1 MGQLEWLTTLPS
13 HYNNIIYVHHAA
25 GIVSALRGAGG
36 IMLTTIALLSLAVV
50 SAPSARHA
58 SLYRPR
64 IEVWTNRDDAAVFT
78 RGERVRVY
86 FRLDQ
91 DAYVTIFRVDTD
103 GRVRVLFPRDP
114 WEDNFARGG
123 RDFEVDG
130 RVLGSDAFT
139 IDDQPG
145 VGYLFGVASADAFV
159 YDQIESGDHWDYRV
173 IADGRV
179 RGDPYVAMTDLSQRI
194 VPEGY
199 TDWDYDVVSYNV
211 GQHYDY
217 PRFLCYD
224 CHSYVSYS
232 SWDPYYD
239 SCVRF
244 RMFVYDDPWYYPY
257 RYYGGSRVV
266 FVRPFRPQPR
276 FIFKD
281 WGTDRPSREAFV
293 SRERERPVNDNTRR
307 GVTGRD
313 IGGLGS
319 VPPPNVRDRRGR
331 SGDDRN
337 NGGNDRG
344 NNGNDRGNHGN
355 DRGNNGNDRGNHGN
369 RGNDDRGNRG
379 NDDRGNGGR
388 RQPSDPP
395 MVQPPVDQPRVE
407 PRRDEP
413 RRGEPRVVEPRSE
426 PRRDEPRRV
435 EPRVVEPRS
444 EPRRDEPRRVE
455 PRNEPRSEPRRAEPQ
470 NEPRSQPQPHAEPR
484 RDPPPREASKP
495 RTEPEVR
502 RRKP

>member
-1 MGQLEWLTTLPS
+1 MFTNL
-13 HYNNIIYVHHAA
+13 A
-25 GIVSALRGAGG
+25 
-36 IMLTTIALLSLAVV
+36 MLSLAVV
-50 SAPSARHA
+50 STSTARDPSF
-58 SLYRPR
+58 YRPR
-64 IEVWTNRDDAAVFT
+64 IEVWTNRGDAAVYT
-78 RGERVRVY
+78 RGERVRLY
-86 FRLDQ
+86 FRSDQ

-130 RVLGSDAFT
+130 RALGSDAFT
-139 IDDQPG
+139 IDDYPG
-145 VGYLFGVASADAFV
+145 VGYLFGVAAADPFV

-179 RGDPYVAMTDLSQRI
+179 RGDPYVAMTDLAQRI

-232 SWDPYYD
+232 NWDPYYT

-257 RYYGGSRVV
+257 RHYGGSRVV
-266 FVRPFRPQPR
+266 FVRPYRPQPR

-281 WGTDRPSREAFV
+281 WGADRPSREGFV

-319 VPPPNVRDRRGR
+319 VPPPNVRDRRNR
-331 SGDDRN
+331 PGDDHN
-337 NGGNDRG
+337 NGGNDHGNNGNDRG
-344 NNGNDRGNHGN
+344 NNGNDRGNNGN
-355 DRGNNGNDRGNHGN
+355 DRGNNGND
-369 RGNDDRGNRG
+369 
-379 NDDRGNGGR
+379 DRGNGGGR
-388 RQPSDPP
+388 RDRPDGGKPSDRP
-395 MVQPPVDQPRVE
+395 MVVPPAEQPRREEPRRVQPRV
-407 PRRDEP
+407 
-413 RRGEPRVVEPRSE
+413 VQPRS
-426 PRRDEPRRV
+426 EPRRV
-435 EPRVVEPRS
+435 EPRSEPEPRRVEPRS
-444 EPRRDEPRRVE
+444 E
-455 PRNEPRSEPRRAEPQ
+455 PRNEPRSEPRRAEPR
-470 NEPRSQPQPHAEPR
+470 NEPRSQPQPRAEPR
-484 RDPPPREASKP
+484 RDPPRESPKP
-495 RTEPEVR
+495 RNEPEVR

>member
-1 MGQLEWLTTLPS
+1 MFANLT
-13 HYNNIIYVHHAA
+13 
-25 GIVSALRGAGG
+25 
-36 IMLTTIALLSLAVV
+36 MLSLAVL
-50 SAPSARHA
+50 STSTARDP
-58 SLYRPR
+58 SLYRPKV
-64 IEVWTNRDDAAVFT
+64 ELWTNRGDAAVYT
-78 RGERVRVY
+78 RGERVRLY

-103 GRVRVLFPRDP
+103 GRIRVLFPRDP

-123 RDFEVDG
+123 RDLEVDG
-130 RVLGSDAFT
+130 SALASEAFT
-139 IDDQPG
+139 IDDYPG
-145 VGYLFGVASADAFV
+145 VGYLFAVASADPFV
-159 YDQIESGDHWDYRV
+159 YDQIESGQHWDYRV

-179 RGDPYVAMTDLSQRI
+179 RGDPYVAMTDLAERI
-194 VPEGY
+194 VPDGY
-199 TDWDYDVVSYNV
+199 VDWDYDVISYNV

-224 CHSYVSYS
+224 CHTYVSYPY
-232 SWDPYYD
+232 WDPYFN

-244 RMFVYDDPWYYPY
+244 RMVVYDDPWYYPY
-257 RYYGGSRVV
+257 RYYGGSRTV
-266 FVRPFRPQPR
+266 FVRPYRPQPR

-281 WGTDRPSREAFV
+281 WGTDRPSREGFV

-331 SGDDRN
+331 PGD
-337 NGGNDRG
+337 DRG
-344 NNGNDRGNHGN
+344 NNGNDPGN
-355 DRGNNGNDRGNHGN
+355 RGNNDHGNRGNNDHGN

-379 NDDRGNGGR
+379 NDDRGNRGNDDRGNRGNDNRGNGGGR
-388 RQPSDPP
+388 PDRQDAKPSDRP
-395 MVQPPVDQPRVE
+395 MVLPPRDQP
-407 PRRDEP
+407 
-413 RRGEPRVVEPRSE
+413 
-426 PRRDEPRRV
+426 RV

-455 PRNEPRSEPRRAEPQ
+455 PRNEPRSEPRRAEPR
-470 NEPRSQPQPHAEPR
+470 NEPRSQPQPRAEPR
-484 RDPPPREASKP
+484 RDPPRESPKP
-495 RTEPEVR
+495 RDEPEVR

>member
-1 MGQLEWLTTLPS
+1 MFATL
-13 HYNNIIYVHHAA
+13 A
-25 GIVSALRGAGG
+25 
-36 IMLTTIALLSLAVV
+36 MLSLAVV
-50 SAPSARHA
+50 STPTVRDPSF
-58 SLYRPR
+58 YRPR
-64 IEVWTNRDDAAVFT
+64 IEIWTNRGDAAVYT
-78 RGERVRVY
+78 RGERVRLY
-86 FRLDQ
+86 FRSDQ

-114 WEDNFARGG
+114 WEDNFAGGG

-130 RVLGSDAFT
+130 RALGTDAFT
-139 IDDQPG
+139 IDDYPG
-145 VGYLFGVASADAFV
+145 VGYLFAVASADPFV

-179 RGDPYVAMTDLSQRI
+179 RGDPYVAMTDLAQRI
-194 VPEGY
+194 VPDGY
-199 TDWDYDVVSYNV
+199 ADWDYDVISYNV

-232 SWDPYYD
+232 SWDPYYS

-266 FVRPFRPQPR
+266 FVRPYRPQPR

-281 WGTDRPSREAFV
+281 WGSDRPSREGFV
-293 SRERERPVNDNTRR
+293 SRERERPANDNTRR

-319 VPPPNVRDRRGR
+319 VPPPNVRERRNR
-331 SGDDRN
+331 PGDDRN
-337 NGGNDRG
+337 NGGDDRG
-344 NNGNDRGNHGN
+344 NNGNDRGN
-355 DRGNNGNDRGNHGN
+355 RGNN
-369 RGNDDRGNRG
+369 GNDDRGNRG
-379 NDDRGNGGR
+379 HDDRGNRGHDDRGNR
-388 RQPSDPP
+388 GHDDRGNRGNDNRGKPSDRP
-395 MVQPPVDQPRVE
+395 MVLPPIEQPRVE
-407 PRRDEP
+407 PRR
-413 RRGEPRVVEPRSE
+413 VE

-444 EPRRDEPRRVE
+444 EPRRVEPRNE
-455 PRNEPRSEPRRAEPQ
+455 PRNEPRSEPRRAEPR
-470 NEPRSQPQPHAEPR
+470 NEPRSQPQPRAEPR
-484 RDPPPREASKP
+484 RDPPRESPKP
-495 RTEPEVR
+495 RDEPEVR

>member
-1 MGQLEWLTTLPS
+1 MFT
-13 HYNNIIYVHHAA
+13 H
-25 GIVSALRGAGG
+25 
-36 IMLTTIALLSLAVV
+36 IALLSLTFVSTPAVRD
-50 SAPSARHA
+50 P

-64 IEVWTNRDDAAVFT
+64 VELWTNRGDAAVYT
-78 RGERVRVY
+78 RGERVRLY
-86 FRLDQ
+86 FRIDH

-103 GRVRVLFPRDP
+103 GRVRVLFPREP

-130 RVLGSDAFT
+130 NELAREAFT
-139 IDDQPG
+139 IDDYPG
-145 VGYLFGVASADAFV
+145 VGYLFAVASADAFS
-159 YDQIESGDHWDYRV
+159 YAGIESGDHWDYRV

-179 RGDPYVAMTDLSQRI
+179 RGDPYVAMTDLAERI

-224 CHSYVSYS
+224 CHSYVSYPY
-232 SWDPYYD
+232 WDPYFN

-257 RYYGGSRVV
+257 RYYGGRNVV
-266 FVRPFRPQPR
+266 FVRPYRPQPR

-281 WGTDRPSREAFV
+281 WGSERPSRDAFV

-313 IGGLGS
+313 LGGLGIQ
-319 VPPPNVRDRRGR
+319 PPNVRDRRDR
-331 SGDDRN
+331 PGD
-337 NGGNDRG
+337 NGHNGDG
-344 NNGNDRGNHGN
+344 NNGNHGGN
-355 DRGNNGNDRGNHGN
+355 GNNGNGNGN
-369 RGNDDRGNRG
+369 GNNGNDDRGNDRRDHPDHPDHPDRPDHPDHPDNRNDRRG
-379 NDDRGNGGR
+379 G
-388 RQPSDPP
+388 QPSERP
-395 MVQPPVDQPRVE
+395 MIQPTRERPGVRDDSPRKVE
-407 PRRDEP
+407 PRN
-413 RRGEPRVVEPRSE
+413 E

-435 EPRVVEPRS
+435 EPRSEPPRVTPRAEPRS
-444 EPRRDEPRRVE
+444 
-455 PRNEPRSEPRRAEPQ
+455 EPRSEPRRAEPR
-470 NEPRSQPQPHAEPR
+470 NEPRNQPAPRAESR
-484 RDPPPREASKP
+484 RDPPREKP
-495 RTEPEVR
+495 RNEPEVR

>member
-1 MGQLEWLTTLPS
+1 MFANL
-13 HYNNIIYVHHAA
+13 
-25 GIVSALRGAGG
+25 
-36 IMLTTIALLSLAVV
+36 ALLSLAVL
-50 SAPSARHA
+50 SPSTSTVRDG
-58 SLYRPR
+58 SLSRPR
-64 IEVWTNRDDAAVFT
+64 IELWTNRGDAAVYT
-78 RGERVRVY
+78 RGERVRLY

-123 RDFEVDG
+123 REFEVDG
-130 RVLGSDAFT
+130 RVLGSDAFA
-139 IDDQPG
+139 IDDYPG
-145 VGYLFGVASADAFV
+145 VGYLFAVASADAFV

-179 RGDPYVAMTDLSQRI
+179 RGDPYVAMTDLAQRI
-194 VPEGY
+194 VPNGY
-199 TDWDYDVVSYNV
+199 TDWDYDVISYNV

-232 SWDPYYD
+232 FWDPYYA

-266 FVRPFRPQPR
+266 FERPYRPQPR

-281 WGTDRPSREAFV
+281 WGSDRPSREGFV

-319 VPPPNVRDRRGR
+319 VPPPNVRDRHGR
-331 SGDDRN
+331 PGNDGN
-337 NGGNDRG
+337 NGGNDHG
-344 NNGNDRGNHGN
+344 NNGNDRGNNGSDNRGRGN
-355 DRGNNGNDRGNHGN
+355 DN
-369 RGNDDRGNRG
+369 RGNDNRG
-379 NDDRGNGGR
+379 NDNRGNDNRGNDNRGNDNRGNDNRGNDNRGNGAGR
-388 RQPSDPP
+388 RDRPDGPDRQGGQPSDRP
-395 MVQPPVDQPRVE
+395 MVLPTVDQPRV
-407 PRRDEP
+407 EP
-413 RRGEPRVVEPRSE
+413 RRGEPRVVEPRRE
-426 PRRDEPRRV
+426 
-435 EPRVVEPRS
+435 
-444 EPRRDEPRRVE
+444 EPRRVE
-455 PRNEPRSEPRRAEPQ
+455 PRNEPRSAPRNEPRSQPPPRVEPR
-470 NEPRSQPQPHAEPR
+470 NEPRSQPQPRAEPR
-484 RDPPPREASKP
+484 RDPPRESPKSGNQ
-495 RTEPEVR
+495 PEVR

>member
-1 MGQLEWLTTLPS
+1 MFANLT
-13 HYNNIIYVHHAA
+13 
-25 GIVSALRGAGG
+25 
-36 IMLTTIALLSLAVV
+36 MLSLAVL
-50 SAPSARHA
+50 STSTARDP
-58 SLYRPR
+58 SLYRPKV
-64 IEVWTNRDDAAVFT
+64 ELWTNRGDAAVYT
-78 RGERVRVY
+78 RGERVRLY

-103 GRVRVLFPRDP
+103 GRIRVLFPRDP

-123 RDFEVDG
+123 RDLEVDG
-130 RVLGSDAFT
+130 SALASEAFT
-139 IDDQPG
+139 IDDYPG
-145 VGYLFGVASADAFV
+145 VGYLFAVASADPFV
-159 YDQIESGDHWDYRV
+159 YDQIESGQHWDYRV

-179 RGDPYVAMTDLSQRI
+179 RGDPYVAMTDLAERI
-194 VPEGY
+194 VPDGY
-199 TDWDYDVVSYNV
+199 VDWDYDVISYNV

-224 CHSYVSYS
+224 CHTYVSYPY
-232 SWDPYYD
+232 WDPYFN

-244 RMFVYDDPWYYPY
+244 RMVVYDDPWYYPY
-257 RYYGGSRVV
+257 RYYGGSRTV
-266 FVRPFRPQPR
+266 FVRPYRPQPR

-281 WGTDRPSREAFV
+281 WGTDRPSREGFV

-331 SGDDRN
+331 PGDDHN
-337 NGGNDRG
+337 NGGDDRG
-344 NNGNDRGNHGN
+344 NNGNDHGN
-355 DRGNNGNDRGNHGN
+355 RGNNDHGNRGNNDHGN

-379 NDDRGNGGR
+379 NDDRGNRGNDDRGNRGNDNRGNGGGR
-388 RQPSDPP
+388 PDRQDAKPSDRP
-395 MVQPPVDQPRVE
+395 MVLPPRDQP
-407 PRRDEP
+407 
-413 RRGEPRVVEPRSE
+413 
-426 PRRDEPRRV
+426 RV

-455 PRNEPRSEPRRAEPQ
+455 PRNEPRSEPRRAEPR
-470 NEPRSQPQPHAEPR
+470 NEPRSQPQPRAEPR
-484 RDPPPREASKP
+484 RDPPRESPKP
-495 RTEPEVR
+495 RDEPEVR

>member
-1 MGQLEWLTTLPS
+1 MFATL
-13 HYNNIIYVHHAA
+13 A
-25 GIVSALRGAGG
+25 
-36 IMLTTIALLSLAVV
+36 MLSLAVV
-50 SAPSARHA
+50 STPTVRDPSF
-58 SLYRPR
+58 YRPR
-64 IEVWTNRDDAAVFT
+64 IEIWTNRGDAAVST
-78 RGERVRVY
+78 RGERVRLY
-86 FRLDQ
+86 FRSDQ

-130 RVLGSDAFT
+130 RALGTDAFT
-139 IDDQPG
+139 IDDYPG
-145 VGYLFGVASADAFV
+145 VGYLFAVASADPFV

-173 IADGRV
+173 IGDGRV
-179 RGDPYVAMTDLSQRI
+179 RGDPYVAMTDLAQRI
-194 VPEGY
+194 VPDGY
-199 TDWDYDVVSYNV
+199 ADWDYDVISYNV

-232 SWDPYYD
+232 SWDPYYS

-266 FVRPFRPQPR
+266 FVRPYRPQPR

-281 WGTDRPSREAFV
+281 WGSDRPSREGFV
-293 SRERERPVNDNTRR
+293 SRERERPANDNTRR

-319 VPPPNVRDRRGR
+319 VPPPNVRERRNR
-331 SGDDRN
+331 PGDDRN

-344 NNGNDRGNHGN
+344 NNGNDRGNN
-355 DRGNNGNDRGNHGN
+355 
-369 RGNDDRGNRG
+369 GNDDRGNRG
-379 NDDRGNGGR
+379 HDDRGNRGHDDRGNR
-388 RQPSDPP
+388 GNDNRGKPSDRP
-395 MVQPPVDQPRVE
+395 MVLPPIEQPRVE
-407 PRRDEP
+407 PRR
-413 RRGEPRVVEPRSE
+413 VEPRSE
-426 PRRDEPRRV
+426 PRRV
-435 EPRVVEPRS
+435 EPRN
-444 EPRRDEPRRVE
+444 E
-455 PRNEPRSEPRRAEPQ
+455 PRNEPRSEPRRAEPR
-470 NEPRSQPQPHAEPR
+470 NEPRSQPQPRAEPR
-484 RDPPPREASKP
+484 RDPPREAPKP
-495 RTEPEVR
+495 RTEPEVQ

>member
-1 MGQLEWLTTLPS
+1 MFANL
-13 HYNNIIYVHHAA
+13 
-25 GIVSALRGAGG
+25 
-36 IMLTTIALLSLAVV
+36 ALLSLAVLSTSTV
-50 SAPSARHA
+50 RDPGSS
-58 SLYRPR
+58 RPR
-64 IEVWTNRDDAAVFT
+64 IELWTNRGDAAVYT
-78 RGERVRVY
+78 RGERVRLY

-103 GRVRVLFPRDP
+103 GRIRVLFPRDP

-123 RDFEVDG
+123 RDLEVDG
-130 RVLGSDAFT
+130 NELAREAFT
-139 IDDQPG
+139 IDDYPG
-145 VGYLFGVASADAFV
+145 VGYVFAVTSADPFV
-159 YDQIESGDHWDYRV
+159 YDQIESGQHWDYRV

-179 RGDPYVAMTDLSQRI
+179 RGDPYVAMTDLAGRI
-194 VPEGY
+194 VPDGY
-199 TDWDYDVVSYNV
+199 VDWDYDVISYNV

-224 CHSYVSYS
+224 CHTYVSYPY
-232 SWDPYYD
+232 WDPYYN

-266 FVRPFRPQPR
+266 FVRPNRPQPR

-281 WGTDRPSREAFV
+281 WGNDRPSREGFV
-293 SRERERPVNDNTRR
+293 SRERERPANDNTRR

-331 SGDDRN
+331 PGDDHN

-344 NNGNDRGNHGN
+344 NNGNGQGNNGN
-355 DRGNNGNDRGNHGN
+355 GHGNNGNDHGN

-379 NDDRGNGGR
+379 NDDHGNRGNDNPGNGGGR
-388 RQPSDPP
+388 RDRPDGPDRQDSKPTDRPMIVPP
-395 MVQPPVDQPRVE
+395 TDQPRVQ
-407 PRRDEP
+407 PRAQDDQP
-413 RRGEPRVVEPRSE
+413 RH
-426 PRRDEPRRV
+426 V

-455 PRNEPRSEPRRAEPQ
+455 PRNEPRSEPRSEPRRVEPR
-470 NEPRSQPQPHAEPR
+470 NEPRSQPQPRAEPRNEPRNEPRSQPQPRAEPR
-484 RDPPPREASKP
+484 RDPPRESPKP
-495 RTEPEVR
+495 RDEPEVR